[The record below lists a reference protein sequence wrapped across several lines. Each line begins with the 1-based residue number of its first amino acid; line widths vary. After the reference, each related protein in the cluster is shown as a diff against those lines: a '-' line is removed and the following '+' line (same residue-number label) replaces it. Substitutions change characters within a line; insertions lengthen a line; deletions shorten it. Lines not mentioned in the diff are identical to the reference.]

1 MISSRFLTGAIVL
14 LAASVANAGKC
25 RPSSTLSSTVVPVST
40 STTAEASTSESAI
53 TSLESETETGTTA
66 GETSTD
72 VTTTSAV
79 SIDTTSSGT
88 TSSIET
94 TTSEAST
101 TDLPTTITTTTAETT
116 SDTTTSA
123 ATTTTSV
130 VIDDPTPDCVDAND
144 CLFAPLAPIFKSARA
159 TPNAA
164 LVQPVKVESAS
175 TQLDAA
181 EQKAVSPIWIFVS
194 YLAFA
199 SASTV
204 YVAWEALRLSLSV
217 RHPRTVGISDA
228 ATSCRESYV
237 RVLLAGAPPEGQAA
251 ASYAQCTLLLLATC
265 LSSAFVILSTSKSGL
280 TSLAR
285 YAWLVVVVFN
295 GKQFLQ
301 QVSATGSSMVINGI
315 IMGEVTL
322 VFLQCCNFLVVTR
335 LDTDALIRARIF
347 QVPDGLFTKAFRTT
361 CLMFNLR
368 GIRTPWQIKRLNR
381 FPRFYDR
388 HGDSGK
394 PHRSSY
400 IIRQLLIISW
410 QYLFLDVVYISSL
423 DTTPEDTE
431 KLFGQGMEFVYFNAT
446 IEQWAGRVAVGL
458 FAWLVPA
465 RINLDIGYR
474 IISVVSV
481 FLGATSPED
490 WPPLFGN
497 VWDIYTIRGFW
508 SIFWHQYCRW
518 ALTSISNFICRDV
531 LRVPRPSLVERYL
544 NIAVVFVA
552 SGIFHVI
559 VDSFSFH
566 PPPKAP
572 TLAFFASFSLAIMI
586 EDSVQELC
594 RRVTGVNTQNGK
606 QTIPLWHKLVGYLWV
621 SVWLTVTSP
630 WYLYH
635 PTRLPT
641 ETKWLVPVS
650 LVQFIGPSVA
660 HFMLTGG
667 GLVLMFTVGIEI

>member
-25 RPSSTLSSTVVPVST
+25 RPSSTLSSTVITVST

-53 TSLESETETGTTA
+53 TSLESETETGTTT

-72 VTTTSAV
+72 VTTTSVV

-101 TDLPTTITTTTAETT
+101 ADLPTTITTTTAETT

-123 ATTTTSV
+123 AATTTSV
-130 VIDDPTPDCVDAND
+130 VVDDPTPECVDAND
-144 CLFAPLAPIFKSARA
+144 CLLSPNQICLLGLCDCDANHQCTPRPDIQLCSSNAQCSTGATCQSGVCVDPVGCTGAGSCLANLDLCVLPGVCVCVNGLCNLGGT
-159 TPNAA
+159 TPQSECTTPQD
-164 LVQPVKVESAS
+164 L
-175 TQLDAA
+175 
-181 EQKAVSPIWIFVS
+181 
-194 YLAFA
+194 A
-199 SASTV
+199 SA
-204 YVAWEALRLSLSV
+204 
-217 RHPRTVGISDA
+217 HPK
-228 ATSCRESYV
+228 
-237 RVLLAGAPPEGQAA
+237 GQ
-251 ASYAQCTLLLLATC
+251 
-265 LSSAFVILSTSKSGL
+265 GL

-285 YAWLVVVVFN
+285 YAWLVVVIFN

-388 HGDSGK
+388 HGTSGK
-394 PHRSSY
+394 PNRGSY

-431 KLFGQGMEFVYFNAT
+431 ELFGPGMEFVYFNAT

-559 VDSFSFH
+559 VDSFSFQ

-594 RRVTGVNTQNGK
+594 RRVTGVNTHNGK
-606 QTIPLWHKLVGYLWV
+606 QIIPLWHKLVGYLWV

-660 HFMLTGG
+660 HFMLAGG